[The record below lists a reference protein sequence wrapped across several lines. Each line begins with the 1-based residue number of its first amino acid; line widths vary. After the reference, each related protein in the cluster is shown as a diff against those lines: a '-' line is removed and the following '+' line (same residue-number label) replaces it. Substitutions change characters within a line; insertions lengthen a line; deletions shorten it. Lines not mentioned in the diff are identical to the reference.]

1 MSNRGEQA
9 LLKQSTFLM
18 LAVAIAGIVTGVV
31 SGAQSILFD
40 GFFSLIATFI
50 KVLMLITAKLIA
62 KESNQRFQFGFWHL
76 EPMVLLIEGSF
87 LLLIAIYAFLNGV
100 FGIINGGR
108 EIELGLVIVYAA
120 VFTVVEFA
128 YFFYVRHRNRKL
140 KSTLLQFD
148 NISWLVDAMLSAGLL
163 VSFLAALL
171 LKTQGYAEWAVYVDP
186 LILIL
191 LALSMLAPA
200 FRILGPALRD
210 VLGIAPDQLD
220 DKVNQVLAEAKIEH
234 GFDDYISYVQK
245 HGRACFIEIHIVLP
259 TDYRLHSVVQLDAL
273 REEIS
278 AKLGK
283 PDAARWLTISF
294 TGDKKWIA

>member
-1 MSNRGEQA
+1 M
-9 LLKQSTFLM
+9 
-18 LAVAIAGIVTGVV
+18 I

-40 GFFSLIATFI
+40 GFFSLIATAI

-62 KESNQRFQFGFWHL
+62 KKSNERFQFGYWHL

-108 EIELGLVIVYAA
+108 EIELGLVIIYAA

-128 YFFYVRHRNRKL
+128 YFFYVRYRNRRL
-140 KSTLLQFD
+140 KSSLIQFD
-148 NISWLVDAMLSAGLL
+148 NISWLVDAMLSVGLL
-163 VSFLAALL
+163 ISFLAALL
-171 LKTQGYAEWAVYVDP
+171 LKSQGYGEWAVYVDP

-200 FRILGPALRD
+200 FKILRPALRE

-220 DKVNQVLAEAKIEH
+220 DKVREVMEAAQAKH
-234 GFDDYISYVQK
+234 GFDDYVSYVQK
-245 HGRACFIEIHIVLP
+245 HGRARFIEIHVVLP
-259 TDYRLHSVVQLDAL
+259 ADYPVDNVATLDGL

-278 AKLGK
+278 TGLGA

-294 TGDKKWIA
+294 TGDRKWIA

>member
-9 LLKQSTFLM
+9 LLKQSTVLM
-18 LAVAIAGIVTGVV
+18 FAVAIAGIVTGFV

-62 KESNQRFQFGFWHL
+62 KESNHRFQFGFWHL

-87 LLLIAIYAFLNGV
+87 LMLIAIYAFLNGV

-108 EIELGLVIVYAA
+108 EVELGLVIFYAA
-120 VFTVVEFA
+120 FFAVAEFA
-128 YFFYVRHRNRKL
+128 YFFYVRRRNRKL
-140 KSTLLQFD
+140 KSSLIQFD
-148 NISWLVDAMLSAGLL
+148 NISWLVDAMLSVGLL
-163 VSFLAALL
+163 VSFIIALL
-171 LKTQGYAEWAVYVDP
+171 LKQYGHGQWAVYVDP
-186 LILIL
+186 AILIL
-191 LALSMLAPA
+191 LALSMLPPA
-200 FRILGPALRD
+200 LKILRPALRD

-220 DKVNQVLAEAKIEH
+220 EKVRNVMEQAKAAY

-245 HGRACFIEIHIVLP
+245 HGRARFIEIHIVLP
-259 TDYRLHSVVQLDAL
+259 AHYPLQDVATLDRL

-278 AKLGK
+278 SQLGEA
-283 PDAARWLTISF
+283 DAARWLTISF
-294 TGDKKWIA
+294 TGDRKWIA

>member
-9 LLKQSTFLM
+9 LLKQSTVLM
-18 LAVAIAGIVTGVV
+18 FAVAIAGIATGFI
-31 SGAQSILFD
+31 SGSQSILFD

-50 KVLMLITAKLIA
+50 KVLMLITARLIA
-62 KESNQRFQFGFWHL
+62 KQSNARFQFGYWHL

-108 EIELGLVIVYAA
+108 DIELGLVIVYAA
-120 VFTVVEFA
+120 VFSLVEFA
-128 YFFYVRHRNRKL
+128 YFFYVRYRNRRL
-140 KSTLLQFD
+140 KSSLIQFD
-148 NISWLVDAMLSAGLL
+148 NISWLVDAMLSVGLL

-171 LKTQGYAEWAVYVDP
+171 LKSQGYGQWALYVDP
-186 LILIL
+186 AILIL

-200 FRILGPALRD
+200 WKILKPAMRD
-210 VLGIAPDQLD
+210 VLGIVPDQLD
-220 DKVNQVLAEAKIEH
+220 SQVRQVMDQAKAAH
-234 GFDDYISYVQK
+234 GFDDYVSYVQK
-245 HGRACFIEIHIVLP
+245 HGRARFIEIHVVLP
-259 TDYRLHSVVQLDAL
+259 ANYPIAAVATLDAL

-278 AKLGK
+278 TALGK

-294 TGDKKWIA
+294 TGERKWIA

>member
-120 VFTVVEFA
+120 VFTIVEFA

-220 DKVNQVLAEAKIEH
+220 DKVNQVLAAAKIEH